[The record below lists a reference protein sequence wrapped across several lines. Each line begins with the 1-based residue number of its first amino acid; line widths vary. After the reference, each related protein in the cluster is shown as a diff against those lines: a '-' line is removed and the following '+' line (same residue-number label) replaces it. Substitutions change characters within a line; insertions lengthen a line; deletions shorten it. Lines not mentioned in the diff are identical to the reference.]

1 MVDYGNVTSIT
12 VYDFENLH
20 SNQYKLGGYNLI
32 QEAYVKT
39 SNSVYYQNE
48 LYVFGVYNNITRQIQ
63 PYIFK
68 CYIPCITSVAMSFSS
83 FIIPVTAIPGRVTII
98 VTQFLT
104 LTSIFIHRMVCKKHK
119 DD

>member
-1 MVDYGNVTSIT
+1 MSI
-12 VYDFENLH
+12 YDVENEDT
-20 SNQYKLGGYNLI
+20 NQYKFGGYTLI

-48 LYVFGVYNNITRQIQ
+48 LYEFGVHNNITRQIQ
-63 PYIFK
+63 PYVYK

-104 LTSIFIHRMVCKKHK
+104 LTSIFIHRMVRKYYK
-119 DD
+119 DNFVV